1 MPCGL
6 SDPVSCALG
15 PVLNTVA
22 GDAASSLASS
32 AWNSICKSFADA
44 CTEVLKAFANAFVK
58 IPPIDLSGHG
68 IRSVYAISLGLASL
82 IAALLLIGQV
92 IRTAITHDGS
102 ALATAFVGVGK
113 AALAF
118 MLTLTVASTALLASD
133 EVTKFIVESTFDSQQ
148 AFSDKIS
155 KLIAWSPGN
164 SASLLLIFAILGILL
179 TIVLWFEML
188 MRNAAIAVLIATSP
202 ISAAGQVSKS
212 TKSWWTKLVSSTV
225 QLIILKPIVALVF
238 ALGFGLAGDSQDLSS
253 TLSGMLVLLLAALAW
268 PSIARFF
275 TFASVQVGGGAGLAG
290 LLGFAGGRLSAGGGP
305 ASGPSPDTF
314 GQESASRT
322 MSSFASKGGAASGG
336 AGAAAGG
343 AGGAGAAAGGAAAAA
358 GPIGMAAAAGVK
370 LAQQAVNSL
379 AGGMEKMAGHAGAQ
393 GANPYAAQPAGY
405 VNRHAGSPLP
415 TSGFLPDQPKPD
427 WSGQQESQ
435 AEPVEPAGQ
444 QTDHQQALQDT
455 TPDLPVTSAPRS
467 DPPTIE
473 MPPVSAGP
481 PAGAAAASAAPPAG
495 PAPQSATVPGPPLRA
510 PQPGSPGIAPTAS
523 GTAAPAPAQAPRT
536 GPTSGAAPLNATRPA
551 PSARPAAIQDHAAP
565 APAPAPAPS
574 ERPSAPRP
582 EAAPVERPA
591 APSAVTNPDQ
601 PEGGDKS

>member
-1 MPCGL
+1 M
-6 SDPVSCALG
+6 
-15 PVLNTVA
+15 
-22 GDAASSLASS
+22 SSMASS

-118 MLTLTVASTALLASD
+118 MLTLTIASTALLASD
-133 EVTKFIVESTFDSQQ
+133 ETTKFIVESTFDSQQ
-148 AFSDKIS
+148 AFSDKIA

-202 ISAAGQVSKS
+202 ISAAGQVSQS
-212 TKSWWTKLVSSTV
+212 TKSWWSKLVSSTV

-322 MSSFASKGGAASGG
+322 MSSFASKGGGAAGGAASGG

-358 GPIGMAAAAGVK
+358 GPIGIAAAAGVK

-379 AGGMEKMAGHAGAQ
+379 AGGMEKMAGHAGVQ

-405 VNRHAGSPLP
+405 VNRHAGAPLP
-415 TSGFLPDQPKPD
+415 TSGARADQSKPD
-427 WSGQQESQ
+427 WSGQQEQQEPQ

-444 QTDHQQALQDT
+444 QADHQQALQDT
-455 TPDLPVTSAPRS
+455 TPELPVAGAPRS

-473 MPPVSAGP
+473 MPPVPAGP
-481 PAGAAAASAAPPAG
+481 PTGATAASAAPPAG
-495 PAPQSATVPGPPLRA
+495 PAPQSGPVPGPPLRA
-510 PQPGSPGIAPTAS
+510 PQPGKPGTAPSAS
-523 GTAAPAPAQAPRT
+523 GTAAPTPTQAPTTR
-536 GPTSGAAPLNATRPA
+536 PASGAAPISATRPA
-551 PSARPAAIQDHAAP
+551 PSTRPAAVQDHAAP
-565 APAPAPAPS
+565 APAPAPS
-574 ERPSAPRP
+574 DRPSASRP
-582 EAAPVERPA
+582 EAAPVERPT
-591 APSAVTNPDQ
+591 APPATTTPDQ